1 MKVVR
6 NKNNY
11 FIKVKK
17 NTLYGTPNGKDNKK
31 LKFICI
37 IEGY

>member
-11 FIKVKK
+11 FIKIEKK
-17 NTLYGTPNGKDNKK
+17 IVLNNFLYNQFKE
-31 LKFICI
+31 I
-37 IEGY
+37 I

>member
-17 NTLYGTPNGKDNKK
+17 KNTLYGTPNGKDNKN
-31 LKFICI
+31 
-37 IEGY
+37 